1 MDKNSILSKFIS
13 TQGYKKN
20 SPDKNRPMNVI
31 PSNQITMSDV
41 EFPVI
46 GVDNLG
52 NKIVM
57 QPGHD
62 YTFPGDYVVETPMA
76 QKGGWLDSY
85 QDGSEVVP
93 PMFRKY
99 IPEQPTTRQMTF
111 AEYKQQLSNNYDEAT
126 VNSILQSKQM
136 TNYKPNDIV
145 GTYNTSIPQRKPT
158 QKEID
163 VQNRQAE
170 ILSKDK
176 YFNEDGSRNKNIISG
191 INWTPEGR
199 TELAGM
205 QAKAQVDWEQLP
217 WQDKAKSIGTDI
229 ALAAFLD
236 LGLGAKMLKGIG
248 SVGKNLFKT
257 GEKINVIDNAIKP
270 ITTSTNNIVE
280 QTTKQPW
287 QLEELPGL
295 HLKSTMSGSPLEK
308 QLSKSGEININSVK
322 AYLSKSEVGSQDKFI
337 LNKVLNEKFAG
348 QNKINY
354 NDLRKYVSDELIPLN
369 KRFTEDYADY
379 GINALG
385 YLKKTNLGDP
395 FYKNIPLPKE
405 NTSIVFSNKNKFGF
419 GSDAHFSDDTLGH
432 SRILVSNEEPD
443 VMHILESQSDYYQ
456 KGIPK
461 ITKEQ
466 AETNLN
472 RMEQL
477 ANNQDAL
484 MSEAIQLP
492 DGTYKYKDGTI
503 DSKELFESGNIQRA
517 INKIKKA
524 EIENWEQKE
533 FLGKNHQ
540 ERLLQ
545 ENVKFA
551 AENGQSKMRYP
562 TSETAA
568 KIEGYQPIL
577 RYDENLIDAEAKLK
591 IKEFIDKREA
601 INLQRTQFD
610 TSELMIRRN
619 QLGDEIDILYPLKPQ
634 DTYRETLEKMN
645 DIYGKD
651 AYIKYREFIELE
663 HEIMNK
669 QQLIQNEYVKLKN
682 EFGEYTRKLQ
692 QDPRFQRISYDP
704 KQETILKKYA
714 DTPKI
719 VKKTLG
725 LDTKIVTDNKG
736 NTWYEFDIP
745 ENFKKGKAEIKAFQE
760 GGEANWL
767 NKYE

>member
-1 MDKNSILSKFIS
+1 MDKKSILSKFIS
-13 TQGYKKN
+13 TQGYKRN
-20 SPDKNRPMNVI
+20 SPDVNNPINVI
-31 PSNQITMSDV
+31 PSNQITMENVD
-41 EFPVI
+41 FPVV

-52 NKIVM
+52 NQIVM
-57 QPGHD
+57 QPGQN
-62 YTFPGDYVVETPMA
+62 YTFPGDYVVETPIAQDGGSLQPIDYQQFLEYNKTAPSNRQISPNYKYGNPRDYDHYGMWEALGKPKDFTEAKQKNPDWLPNDEDGLYHGLSVNPNTGIYLKSHVAGEYEPNSTTWMEYMA
-76 QKGGWLDSY
+76 EQLSNKDWGTKYNQTYYDPEIQRLRTRPKMENGGWLDSY
-85 QDGSEVVP
+85 QKGSEVVP

-126 VNSILQSKQM
+126 VNAILQSKQM

-163 VQNRQAE
+163 IQNRQVE

-205 QAKAQVDWEQLP
+205 QAKAQIDWEQLP
-217 WQDKAKSIGTDI
+217 WQDKAKSIGTDV

-248 SVGKNLFKT
+248 AVGKNLFKT
-257 GEKINVIDNAIKP
+257 GEKINIIDNAIKP

-280 QTTKQPW
+280 QTTKQPC

-295 HLKSTMSGSPLEK
+295 HLKSTMRGSPLEK

-419 GSDAHFSDDTLGH
+419 GSNAHFSDDTLGH

-492 DGTYKYKDGTI
+492 NGTYKYKDGTI
-503 DSKELFESGNIQRA
+503 VSKELFESGN
-517 INKIKKA
+517 N
-524 EIENWEQKE
+524 
-533 FLGKNHQ
+533 
-540 ERLLQ
+540 
-545 ENVKFA
+545 
-551 AENGQSKMRYP
+551 
-562 TSETAA
+562 
-568 KIEGYQPIL
+568 
-577 RYDENLIDAEAKLK
+577 
-591 IKEFIDKREA
+591 
-601 INLQRTQFD
+601 
-610 TSELMIRRN
+610 
-619 QLGDEIDILYPLKPQ
+619 
-634 DTYRETLEKMN
+634 
-645 DIYGKD
+645 
-651 AYIKYREFIELE
+651 
-663 HEIMNK
+663 
-669 QQLIQNEYVKLKN
+669 
-682 EFGEYTRKLQ
+682 
-692 QDPRFQRISYDP
+692 
-704 KQETILKKYA
+704 
-714 DTPKI
+714 
-719 VKKTLG
+719 
-725 LDTKIVTDNKG
+725 
-736 NTWYEFDIP
+736 
-745 ENFKKGKAEIKAFQE
+745 
-760 GGEANWL
+760 
-767 NKYE
+767 